1 VSHLRNKKEAE
12 RRDKIDHIYNKC
24 CDGSGVEISRFIDY
38 LSSVDIELDE
48 REVQRLNK
56 ITSESGFIEKED
68 FQHFFKRSDTLKD
81 FIDSQR
87 KTDHLDKAMLAFKA
101 IDKDNSGSITV
112 GELGQLSA
120 AMSKKKCEALM
131 KKLDA
136 DGDGKI
142 TLEEFRALFKEVDK

>member
-1 VSHLRNKKEAE
+1 MLYSTNHR
-12 RRDKIDHIYNKC
+12 HISALGCNYINYPY
-24 CDGSGVEISRFIDY
+24 FIIY
-38 LSSVDIELDE
+38 
-48 REVQRLNK
+48 
-56 ITSESGFIEKED
+56 
-68 FQHFFKRSDTLKD
+68 
-81 FIDSQR
+81 
-87 KTDHLDKAMLAFKA
+87 KA